1 MYVYVVDTVQ
11 EKLCALECVRLS
23 VCVCAYVCNISNV
36 ITGQSI
42 DQLCKISIQYE
53 VHSTKDFTKPRG
65 ETLII
70 TKYRGNNGYKRKQ
83 PRTQGYSL
91 GHGSAQSAWQGIIWF
106 GEDYRLEWHN
116 V

>member
-1 MYVYVVDTVQ
+1 MEFEQKQSRLPFSLCYVPKGDWGGF
-11 EKLCALECVRLS
+11 CFSHIAIALPVPLRIRLP
-23 VCVCAYVCNISNV
+23 VCT
-36 ITGQSI
+36 TGQQFVAQI
-42 DQLCKISIQYE
+42 VRGTYMG
-53 VHSTKDFTKPRG
+53 G